1 MKNPSVCLTMV
12 FVLLLINLSPIVES
26 QTPAPIPDIDL
37 DCQVSASIEVWPGST
52 GGGYFFCIVTNN
64 TAYTSEVE
72 IEISSDILAVS
83 GPNSVTVGPGE
94 EVTFQVGL
102 RGEIGMPTGST
113 TVNVQAT
120 VVEMNG
126 LPPISAEKE
135 DSDTLVDILQYGEL
149 ELLAQESS
157 VSGYAGGSKTIQFEA
172 TNTGNGIDTL
182 MGNIWNWDVLAES
195 GFIVTFSPDSKQ
207 VEPGETVLFTLD
219 IKFPSREAAQSD
231 EIKEFWEQDK
241 DGEYYIAYF
250 IIVFEVRSEFS
261 CRYMG
266 ACYYESASVTI
277 EAQDSVDSGGVLGM
291 SSTTTYLLGGGT
303 VSLGIF
309 LVALFYIKRKPKQN
323 FTEQISN
330 DNSDYIESTQ
340 EEDEIED
347 EFDFL

>member
-1 MKNPSVCLTMV
+1 MKNQTVCLTMV
-12 FVLLLINLSPIVES
+12 FALLLINLSPIVES
-26 QTPAPIPDIDL
+26 QSPTPDIDL
-37 DCQVSASIEVWPGST
+37 DCDANATLEVWPGST
-52 GGGYFFCIVTNN
+52 GGGVFLCILANN
-64 TAYTSEVE
+64 TIYNSEVE
-72 IEISSDILAVS
+72 IEISSDLLAVS
-83 GPNSVTVGPGE
+83 GPNSVSVGPGE

-126 LPPISAEKE
+126 LPPITAEQE
-135 DSDTLVDILQYGEL
+135 DSDTLVDILQYGEV

-157 VSGYAGGSKTIQFEA
+157 VSGYAGGSTSIVFEA
-172 TNTGNGIDTL
+172 TNTGNGVDTL
-182 MGNIWNWDVLAES
+182 MGNFWNWDVLEES
-195 GFIVTFSPDSKQ
+195 GFVVTFSPDSKQ
-207 VEPGETVLFTLD
+207 VESGETVLFTVD
-219 IKFPSREAAQSD
+219 IKFPSRASAQSD
-231 EIKEFWEQDK
+231 EIKELWEQDE

-250 IIVFEVRSEFS
+250 IIGFEVRSEFS

-266 ACYYESASVTI
+266 VCYTESASVII
-277 EAQDSVDSGGVLGM
+277 EVQDPVESDGILGM
-291 SSTTTYLLGGGT
+291 SSTTTYLLGGGG

-323 FTEQISN
+323 LTEQISN

-347 EFDFL
+347 EFDFM